1 MRKVWKTVVLALA
14 ACFLLAACGGEDPA
28 PVYTYPTE
36 ETEAAA
42 DRGTLTILF
51 TGDARNVFASDETQ
65 GAIGYAALADYRNQL
80 EDGDRQVVLID
91 GGNAMSNDGAGA
103 IKNGKTLVELIGSV
117 GYDIRVPGSGEL
129 FYGVEAFCDLTEKMA
144 DCTYISGNLV
154 DGSGK
159 RVLEPFVIL
168 ECGEI
173 KVGFVGITSP
183 SGAEILEDENYGFCQ
198 GNSKDEFYGSVQD
211 AIDAARDEGA
221 AYVIAVSN
229 LGTDPRNT
237 PWTSAELIANTTG
250 LSAVLDCGSGAVL
263 EGNTVKDLDQYEI
276 PICAPGSG
284 FAYVGEITLDLNDGS
299 AEVTLL
305 TALGREDLSIAKKAE
320 DLQKQL
326 DE

>member
-1 MRKVWKTVVLALA
+1 MRRIWKILVLALV

-36 ETEAAA
+36 ETEAAV
-42 DRGTLTILF
+42 DHGSLTILF
-51 TGDARNVFASDETQ
+51 TGDAQNVFASDETQ
-65 GAIGYAALADYRNQL
+65 GAIGYAALAEYRNQL
-80 EDGDRQVVLID
+80 EDADQQVVLID
-91 GGNAMSNDGAGA
+91 GGNALRNDGAGA
-103 IKNGKTLVELIGSV
+103 VKNGKTLAELIGSV

-129 FYGVEAFCDLTEKMA
+129 SYGVEGLCDLTEKME
-144 DCTYISGNLV
+144 DCTYLSSNLI

-159 RVLEPFVIL
+159 SVFEPFVIL

-183 SGAEILEDENYGFCQ
+183 LGADVLEDENYGFCQ
-198 GNSKDEFYGSVQD
+198 GNSKEEFYGAVQD
-211 AIDAARDEGA
+211 AIDAARDGGA

-229 LGTDPRNT
+229 LGTDPQNT

-263 EGNTVKDLDQYEI
+263 VGNTVKDLDQYEI

-284 FAYVGEITLDLNDGS
+284 FAYVGEITLNLNDGS
-299 AEVTLL
+299 ADVKLL
-305 TALGREDLSIAKKAE
+305 TALGKEDQNVAKKAE
-320 DLQKQL
+320 ELQKNL
-326 DE
+326 E